1 VLALQALQLSYLG
14 GFKVVNQV
22 FWFHSLTIFLLR
34 LVELNFLFAKELN
47 KKMASTLPVGEVGG
61 GSFGTV
67 EDVVYQDVLMVSL
80 SYSGVWREQC
90 GDPNENGKI
99 LCCSFHPRKPKLAC
113 GFDDGRVVVF
123 SATNQSDPTTP
134 WDTKL
139 VYQTKTRDR
148 VTCVEWNVR

>member
-1 VLALQALQLSYLG
+1 
-14 GFKVVNQV
+14 
-22 FWFHSLTIFLLR
+22 
-34 LVELNFLFAKELN
+34 
-47 KKMASTLPVGEVGG
+47 MASALPVGEQVAS
-61 GSFGTV
+61 GSFGKV
-67 EDVVYQDVLMVSL
+67 DYVVYQVVLMVSL
-80 SYSGVWREQC
+80 YKSGVWREQC
-90 GDPNENGKI
+90 GDLNENCEI

-148 VTCVEWNVR
+148 VTCVEWNVRLLPMIASC